1 MKHSFR
7 LPPEYQKIK
16 QHLQSRGTWHKTTTK
31 FNVFEICS
39 AIKQYNLFYGDTG
52 DLLSAFEELRDYP
65 NVESW
70 LESQSIREGY
80 SPTEIKDDT
89 LQTLELQAK
98 SLGFKLLARGE
109 VAVNRKEYD
118 YLKQCER
125 QIKKHRRSLDGWP
138 VSLV

>member
-16 QHLQSRGTWHKTTTK
+16 QHLQSRGTWHKTTVK

-39 AIKQYNLFYGDTG
+39 AIKQYNQFYGDTG

-80 SPTEIKDDT
+80 SPTEIKEDT
-89 LQTLELQAK
+89 LKTFELQAK
-98 SLGFKLLARGE
+98 SLGFKLLAKGE

-118 YLKQCER
+118 YLKHCEQ
-125 QIKKHRRSLDGWP
+125 QIQKHRRSLDGWP

>member
-1 MKHSFR
+1 MLARIS
-7 LPPEYQKIK
+7 
-16 QHLQSRGTWHKTTTK
+16 
-31 FNVFEICS
+31 
-39 AIKQYNLFYGDTG
+39 
-52 DLLSAFEELRDYP
+52 
-65 NVESW
+65 
-70 LESQSIREGY
+70 SIREGY